1 MSLNR
6 YKKYREETKNVEFV
20 GQVGNC
26 SYNNLTI
33 EVYRNS
39 DNEFKMVRYVTNDS
53 GTKVK
58 GEIKVKLISKDRLYE
73 IEEECGGFLLSQGV
87 AILREVDRIF
97 FQDDVFDECC

>member
-73 IEEECGGFLLSQGV
+73 IEEECGGLISHGV

-97 FQDDVFDECC
+97 FQDDVFDECY